1 MGPSTLSDLRVGALT
16 EPVSGRRWD
25 SQEILHQI
33 AIRVRRYE
41 TAGMAPGD
49 RVFIP
54 YGNRLEFFAD
64 LLAVWRLGGSAA
76 PLDGRLTAF
85 EIEQLA
91 QAARPRFVLADDSLD
106 KTTLDFLSRT
116 DAKVLNTLESGS
128 GAGTAAA
135 SELPANR
142 SLIDNEAL
150 ILFTSGSTGNPK
162 GVVHTHRSL
171 QARWAALLEH
181 VGPETLGETLCVLPT
196 YFGHGLICNCLFP
209 WLAGK
214 NLFIAPPFRPDL
226 VMQLGALIDEHKITF
241 MSSVP
246 AVWQL
251 ALRVSRPPA
260 RGTLQHVHCGSAP
273 LTARFWKDIQGWCST
288 EKVWNAYGITETGS
302 WTAGTSLDQFVPEDG
317 LIGKPWG
324 AVIKIFTTSDTAVPP
339 AAELECRS
347 GDAGAVWIRTPAL
360 MRGYLGRD
368 DLTRQAVSG
377 DWFLTGDI
385 GRIDDRGLLYLQGRE
400 REEIN
405 KGGVKVYP
413 ADIDAVALR
422 FEQAADAV
430 AFGMD
435 DPVYGQEVGMALVLR
450 NRDDATIRELYAWM
464 QRHLAQHKM
473 PKRWYLMDSIPRRSN
488 GKVNR
493 AAVGERCAK
502 IAPLD
507 LRAIMQGGKGQQP

>member
-1 MGPSTLSDLRVGALT
+1 MGSEALFDFRPGNLT

-25 SQEILHQI
+25 SQDILRQV
-33 AIRVRRYE
+33 ALRVRRYE
-41 TAGMAPGD
+41 QAGMAPGD

-64 LLAVWRLGGSAA
+64 LLAVWRLGGAAA

-91 QAARPRFVLADDSLD
+91 RAAHPRFVLVDD
-106 KTTLDFLSRT
+106 TLDAPTLNFLSRM

-128 GAGTAAA
+128 GVGTVADLA
-135 SELPANR
+135 LPADR
-142 SLIDNEAL
+142 RLIDGEAL
-150 ILFTSGSTGNPK
+150 ILFTSGSTGDPK

-171 QARWAALLEH
+171 QARWAALREH
-181 VGPETLGETLCVLPT
+181 VGLEALGETLCVLPT
-196 YFGHGLICNCLFP
+196 HFGHGLICNCLFP
-209 WLAGK
+209 WLAGR
-214 NLFIAPPFRPDL
+214 NLFITPPFRPDL
-226 VMQLGALIDEHKITF
+226 IMQLGTLIDEHKITF

-260 RGTLQHVHCGSAP
+260 RGTLKRVHCGSAP
-273 LTARFWKDIQGWCST
+273 LTARFWKEIQGWCGT
-288 EKVWNAYGITETGS
+288 ENVWNAYGITETGS
-302 WTAGTSLDQFVPEDG
+302 WTAGTSLDNFVPEDG

-324 AVIKIFTTSDTAVPP
+324 AVIKIFATSDTAVPP
-339 AAELECRS
+339 AADLEFKA
-347 GDAGAVWIRTPAL
+347 GDSGAVWIRTPAL
-360 MRGYLGRD
+360 MKGYLNRD
-368 DLTRQAVSG
+368 DLTRQSVSEG
-377 DWFLTGDI
+377 WFLTGDI
-385 GRIDDRGLLYLQGRE
+385 GRIDDRGLFYLQGRE

-413 ADIDAVALR
+413 ADIDAVVAR

-430 AFGMD
+430 AFAMD
-435 DPVYGQEVGMALVLR
+435 DPVYGQDIGLALVLR
-450 NRDDATIRELYAWM
+450 NREAATIRALYAWM

-473 PKRWYLMDSIPRRSN
+473 PKRWYLLDSIPRRPN

-493 AAVGERCAK
+493 AAVGEQCAK
-502 IAPLD
+502 ITPLD
-507 LRAIMQGGKGQQP
+507 LRRLLQTPEGKQP